1 MPHILID
8 YTANLQ
14 ALVDERELVDTL
26 HRAAVQSGIFPVW
39 GIRTFAR
46 PVPHCRVGNGDPANG
61 FIQVVVRIGPGRDL
75 PLRQRIAA
83 LLFDALLAA
92 AGDSFEGRRLA
103 CQLEVMEFDPAL
115 TLFQNNLADGADTS
129 AVLRRFPAPEQG
141 VNG

>member
-14 ALVDERELVDTL
+14 ALIDERELVDTV
-26 HRAAVQSGIFPVW
+26 HKAAVQSGIFPVW

-46 PVPHCRVGNGDPANG
+46 AISLYRVGNGDPANG

-83 LLFDALLAA
+83 LLFDALLTAV
-92 AGDSFEGRRLA
+92 GDSFDGRRLA

-115 TLFQNNLADGADTS
+115 TLFRNNLADGADTS
-129 AVLRRFPAPEQG
+129 AVLRRFPAPQQG